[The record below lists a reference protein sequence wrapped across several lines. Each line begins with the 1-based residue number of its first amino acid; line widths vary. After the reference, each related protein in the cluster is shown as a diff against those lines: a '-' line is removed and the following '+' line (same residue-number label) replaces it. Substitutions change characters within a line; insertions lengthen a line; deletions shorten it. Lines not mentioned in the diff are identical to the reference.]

1 MVFTSKS
8 TVISGLCLLDTTD
21 VLDHLKAAGT
31 SQMDGQPMA
40 STSTANGDTFFGT
53 DLEWND
59 EQRHERESKMNTDD
73 EDNELDGS
81 SNAIQ
86 VVGNKTL
93 CLILRLSLT
102 LCLSTKVFT
111 TAELRCDQV

>member
-21 VLDHLKAAGT
+21 ILDHLKAAGT

-59 EQRHERESKMNTDD
+59 ERRHERESKMDTDD
-73 EDNELDGS
+73 EDNEVNGS
-81 SNAIQ
+81 SNAI
-86 VVGNKTL
+86 VGNKTL

-102 LCLSTKVFT
+102 LMSQRQSFYNC
-111 TAELRCDQV
+111 